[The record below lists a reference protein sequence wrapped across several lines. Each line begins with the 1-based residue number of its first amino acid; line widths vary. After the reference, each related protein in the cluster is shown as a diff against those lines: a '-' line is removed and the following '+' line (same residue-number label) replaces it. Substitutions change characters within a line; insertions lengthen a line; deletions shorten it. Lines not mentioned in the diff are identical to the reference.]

1 MQGFQ
6 SISRSLLTQLS
17 SAFLTLQCS
26 STPSVNCNG
35 LSTVCL
41 VKPDFAC
48 GFIRRRVY
56 DFSGVGA
63 LLITKPARCNG
74 DNGIFDLLLSAPPPK
89 PLLRKENLTRLAP
102 SLQ

>member
-35 LSTVCL
+35 LSTVC
-41 VKPDFAC
+41 
-48 GFIRRRVY
+48 
-56 DFSGVGA
+56 
-63 LLITKPARCNG
+63 LITKPARCNG